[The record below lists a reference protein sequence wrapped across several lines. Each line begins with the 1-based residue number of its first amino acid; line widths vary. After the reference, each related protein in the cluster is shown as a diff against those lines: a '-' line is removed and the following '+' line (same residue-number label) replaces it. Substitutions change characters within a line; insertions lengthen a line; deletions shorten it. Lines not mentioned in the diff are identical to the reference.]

1 MKKKSKKIKN
11 ARALPIK
18 LDFIKPVHLK
28 KLMFKMVLGGCG
40 GGCGVLGFGL
50 G

>member
-18 LDFIKPVHLK
+18 LDYIKPVHLK
-28 KLMFKMVLGGCG
+28 KLMFKMV
-40 GGCGVLGFGL
+40 VLTSSCYFQTFWF
-50 G
+50 